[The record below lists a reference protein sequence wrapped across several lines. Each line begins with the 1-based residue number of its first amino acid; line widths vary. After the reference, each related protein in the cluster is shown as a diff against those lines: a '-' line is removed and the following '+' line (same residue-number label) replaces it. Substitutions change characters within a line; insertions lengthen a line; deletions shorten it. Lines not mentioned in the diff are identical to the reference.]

1 MKAVRDALGKL
12 EDGRSR
18 EDAEAV
24 CGPEVLQQIF
34 KWKVVAYP
42 RIFQFYEVLFFF
54 FGYLKLVMKK
64 VPFFFEILCW
74 ALPLTYPV

>member
-42 RIFQFYEVLFFF
+42 RIFQFYEVLFFWLSQASNEESSIF
-54 FGYLKLVMKK
+54 FLKFCV
-64 VPFFFEILCW
+64 ERC
-74 ALPLTYPV
+74 T

>member
-54 FGYLKLVMKK
+54 FFGYLKLVMKK
-64 VPFFFEILCW
+64 VPFFFLKFCVGRC
-74 ALPLTYPV
+74 P